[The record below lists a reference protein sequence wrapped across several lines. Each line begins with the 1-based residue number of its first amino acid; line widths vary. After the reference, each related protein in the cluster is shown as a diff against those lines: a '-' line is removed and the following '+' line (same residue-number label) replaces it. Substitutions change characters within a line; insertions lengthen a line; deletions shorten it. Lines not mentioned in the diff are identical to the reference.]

1 MALARHRF
9 RDDYTTAELE
19 ACYRDLDTAGRLR
32 LLKAHQRKQGLPA
45 SVVGLASED
54 QSSTIRSWLAR
65 TVWAPTD
72 TRSKG
77 AEDTAAA
84 LKRLSRDRDPLV
96 RAAFW
101 ENPYAILESGFRHD
115 WKDRWTALAP
125 MERLAVVRNR
135 EFPAE
140 LVLSLFDRQDASLG
154 LDQRQRS
161 ALLWAFLS
169 VGDRWPVR
177 PRKTYRT
184 GRPRPFASELE
195 LGDGIWARV
204 TAWPEGYGDGYTQ
217 MQCLVF
223 RQVSCS
229 AEQRQKTFL
238 ALKARESRA
247 EVLRRGLEDR
257 WVREAR
263 TDHDDDLRGLV
274 HARCYFGA
282 EQSTVVQEV
291 LAGFDLA
298 AMRGLLWNKDVSFE
312 LRSKVWQRM
321 WDLGDKSSRMI
332 RAGNTLDAEAQ
343 KQKQPKA
350 PSRHEI
356 GEGLLVIRRR
366 LSRLSLLALAAAL
379 VAVVRWFWP

>member
-1 MALARHRF
+1 
-9 RDDYTTAELE
+9 
-19 ACYRDLDTAGRLR
+19 
-32 LLKAHQRKQGLPA
+32 
-45 SVVGLASED
+45 
-54 QSSTIRSWLAR
+54 
-65 TVWAPTD
+65 
-72 TRSKG
+72 
-77 AEDTAAA
+77 
-84 LKRLSRDRDPLV
+84 
-96 RAAFW
+96 
-101 ENPYAILESGFRHD
+101 
-115 WKDRWTALAP
+115 
-125 MERLAVVRNR
+125 
-135 EFPAE
+135 
-140 LVLSLFDRQDASLG
+140 
-154 LDQRQRS
+154 
-161 ALLWAFLS
+161 
-169 VGDRWPVR
+169 
-177 PRKTYRT
+177 
-184 GRPRPFASELE
+184 
-195 LGDGIWARV
+195 
-204 TAWPEGYGDGYTQ
+204 